1 MARKEASIYKRKDGR
16 WEARYVKEIGVDGK
30 KRYGSV
36 YGKTYTEAQQRR
48 FAIIQDTRMHGA
60 TSFSLILSDIM
71 WEWLQSMKNNIKPN
85 TYQKYDGIIKNHV
98 EPCSIGKS
106 NIRFLTSS
114 SLSSFADKKIAAG
127 LSAKTV
133 NDILIVIG
141 LALNYAEE
149 VYHIPKIKMLRSVLK
164 SRTIPELLRLPQT

>member
-60 TSFSLILSDIM
+60 TQHLYTIGK
-71 WEWLQSMKNNIKPN
+71 KNFIVNSVFDLNGKQ
-85 TYQKYDGIIKNHV
+85 TVADGIKRLIDN
-98 EPCSIGKS
+98 EFNS
-106 NIRFLTSS
+106 
-114 SLSSFADKKIAAG
+114 AA
-127 LSAKTV
+127 
-133 NDILIVIG
+133 
-141 LALNYAEE
+141 
-149 VYHIPKIKMLRSVLK
+149 
-164 SRTIPELLRLPQT
+164 